1 MAEVFDK
8 KRIRKVFR
16 NVQKHRLIEQLIRQF
31 STNKEDIRKNALLPA
46 DISSCQNIL
55 ELGCAFGSFTESLK
69 GRLHPEARINGWD
82 IVPEYKPFFLEA
94 CKRAG
99 YEGTFSSSGVNKIKK
114 YPAHSFD
121 LVICSFA
128 LYFFADMIPEIA
140 RVLKKDGKFITI
152 THCQSNMRE
161 LIAITRSILEQNH
174 GYEPQSKLRGIIP
187 SATRDCSPYQS
198 RRAAHTVLEF
208 HNKLLAENEP
218 LPIEVIIRQF
228 SAENGRELLN
238 KNFGQI
244 ISIDFK
250 NTLIFQPH
258 EINFFIEYFH
268 FKSPFFLIGT
278 KTDSN
283 IITTQLVHKLQGIA
297 AKEKVINMCKDDR
310 IFICSDPFP
319 TKEQT

>member
-1 MAEVFDK
+1 MADVFDK
-8 KRIRKVFR
+8 KKIRKVFH

-69 GRLHPEARINGWD
+69 GRLHPEAKINGWD
-82 IVPEYKPFFLEA
+82 IVPEYKPFFLDA

-99 YEGTFSSSGVNKIKK
+99 YEGTFSSSGVNQIKK
-114 YPAHSFD
+114 YPTHSFD

-128 LYFFADMIPEIA
+128 LYFFAEMIPEIA

-161 LIAITRSILEQNH
+161 LIAITRKILEQN
-174 GYEPQSKLRGIIP
+174 
-187 SATRDCSPYQS
+187 
-198 RRAAHTVLEF
+198 
-208 HNKLLAENEP
+208 KLLADNEP

-238 KNFGQI
+238 KNFDQV

-250 NTLIFQPH
+250 NSLIFQPH
-258 EINFFIEYFH
+258 EINFFIEYFL

-278 KTDSN
+278 KPDSN
-283 IITTQLVHKLQGIA
+283 IIIDQLVHELQNIA
-297 AKEKVINMCKDDR
+297 AAEKIINMCKDDR
-310 IFICSDPFP
+310 IFICSQPFLI
-319 TKEQT
+319 KEQT